1 MTNHIK
7 VSKYLSYLLRHNPKK
22 ENLELDSEGF
32 TNVDI
37 LIKKINI
44 TKDVLNN
51 IVAND
56 MKGRYEFNQDN
67 TKIRATNGHSIKSV
81 SLKLKALKP
90 PPILYHGT
98 YLGAIKS
105 IKKTGLSK
113 MNRKYVHLTENIDR
127 AIETGK
133 RRGTHVV
140 LKIKTT
146 EMYLSKFKFY
156 KTSNN
161 VWYVDNVPPE
171 YIIIP

>member
-90 PPILYHGT
+90 PLLVCLLKHLLYLVCCLLIVQPNFHLLANKILY
-98 YLGAIKS
+98 LK
-105 IKKTGLSK
+105 L
-113 MNRKYVHLTENIDR
+113 NILLN
-127 AIETGK
+127 I
-133 RRGTHVV
+133 H
-140 LKIKTT
+140 
-146 EMYLSKFKFY
+146 
-156 KTSNN
+156 
-161 VWYVDNVPPE
+161 
-171 YIIIP
+171 